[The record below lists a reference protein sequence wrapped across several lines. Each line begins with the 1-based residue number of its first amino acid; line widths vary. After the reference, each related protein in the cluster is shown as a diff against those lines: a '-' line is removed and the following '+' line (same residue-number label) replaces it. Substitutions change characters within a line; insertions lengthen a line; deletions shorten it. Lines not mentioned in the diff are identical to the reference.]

1 MNQNAIKKVIAERM
15 KKQILEVANKI
26 GQDIN
31 TQKKFTQQLM
41 LNKGNFNLVDA
52 KLT

>member
-26 GQDIN
+26 G
-31 TQKKFTQQLM
+31 
-41 LNKGNFNLVDA
+41 
-52 KLT
+52 